1 MISNVS
7 QKIRSLLANSSI
19 LQTAVLN
26 FTARVVLATVV
37 ITTLVAGL
45 RHLGVLEAIELEA
58 FDQMMRLRPDESPDD
73 RLLVVAITEKD
84 IKKIQEETISDQNL
98 NQLLG
103 KLEENQPLLIGL
115 DIFRDIPIGTGR
127 AGLLKRLQ
135 QSDRLI
141 TVCQTGDAANP
152 GVPPPPG
159 VPEDRVTFAD
169 QVIDLNGAIRRS
181 LLFITPTATNTTKNS
196 SPVNANICDD
206 SSTHLLSLSFQLAIR
221 YLKTRGVEP
230 EFTDTNQ
237 LKLGSKVFKRLEK
250 NSGGYQNA
258 DVEGY
263 QILLN
268 YRSPKKPAKQVT
280 LSDVLEGKI
289 DPKLVKDRIVLVG
302 YTAPSK
308 KDDFQTPYSAGLQ
321 ENFRMPGV
329 VVHAQIVSQ
338 ILSAVLNNRPLFWFW
353 SEWGEVFWIAGW
365 SLVGG
370 IIAWRIHHPITF
382 GLVGIVTLG
391 GLFGISFIIFTQAGW
406 IPVAAPTLGLIATAT
421 SVVLVDRFEKG
432 GYANKIKRGVQRFF
446 KIEIDEEEKSRQ
458 LAEYEGVID
467 RVQQWQQ
474 QAQELEKQEFSP
486 NLENISQLSAEVDEA
501 SSHQP
506 SSDSI
511 ELDYF
516 EQLQQRVEALKNLD
530 DTIHKITLEISDTEI
545 KILERYCQKTGRNK
559 KDVLQELIRSLQDQ

>member
-1 MISNVS
+1 MISNFY
-7 QKIRSLLANSSI
+7 QKIRSLLPNSSH

-26 FTARVVLATVV
+26 FGARVVLTTVV
-37 ITTLVAGL
+37 ITAMLTGL
-45 RHLGVLEAIELEA
+45 RQIGILEAIELEA
-58 FDQMMRLRPDESPDD
+58 FDQMIRLRPDESPDE

-103 KLEENQPLLIGL
+103 KLEEYQPLLIGL
-115 DIFRDIPIGTGR
+115 DIFRDIPIGSGR
-127 AGLLKRLQ
+127 ADLLKRLQ

-141 TVCQTGDAANP
+141 PVCQTGDEANP

-159 VPEDRVTFAD
+159 VPEDRVAFAD

-181 LLFITPTATNTTKNS
+181 LLFITPKESTAKNS

-206 SSTHLLSLSFQLAIR
+206 SSTPLLSLSFQLAIR
-221 YLKTRGVEP
+221 YLKMQGIQS
-230 EFTDTNQ
+230 EFTPTNEF
-237 LKLGSKVFKRLEK
+237 KVGSKVFKRLEK

-258 DVEGY
+258 DVDGY

-280 LSDVLEGKI
+280 LTDVLEGKI
-289 DPKLVKDRIVLVG
+289 DPNWVKNRIVLVG

-308 KDDFQTPYSAGLQ
+308 KDDFQTPYSAVLQ

-353 SEWGEVFWIAGW
+353 SEWGEVLWIAGW

-370 IIAWRIHHPITF
+370 ILAWRIHHPIGF

-391 GLFGISFIIFTQAGW
+391 GLFGISFIIFTQSGW
-406 IPVAAPTLGLIATAT
+406 IPIAAPALGLIATAA
-421 SVVLVDRFEKG
+421 SVVLADRFEKG
-432 GYANKIKRGVQRFF
+432 GYAKKIKRGVQRFF

-458 LAEYEGVID
+458 LSEYEGMID

-474 QAQELEKQEFSP
+474 QAQDLETQEAFP
-486 NLENISQLSAEVDEA
+486 NLENVSQLSTEVDEA
-501 SSHQP
+501 SSPQP
-506 SSDSI
+506 SSDSL

-516 EQLQQRVEALKNLD
+516 EQLQQRVEALKNQEE
-530 DTIHKITLEISDTEI
+530 TIHKITLEISDTEI
-545 KILERYCQKTGRNK
+545 KILEIYCQKTGRNQG
-559 KDVLQELIRSLQDQ
+559 DVLQELIRSLQDK